1 MIAYADEI
9 KCDSYVYISGMIKSS
24 YYYMN
29 NPKYLLFVARIFKIP
44 LFIINCVIVPGR
56 K

>member
-9 KCDSYVYISGMIKSS
+9 KCDSYVCISGMIKLS

-29 NPKYLLFVARIFKIP
+29 NPKYLLLWLEYLKSRYLLTV
-44 LFIINCVIVPGR
+44 
-56 K
+56 